1 MIIRDLPNHET
12 WRLCNISEH
21 IGCYCCCC
29 YHWKGSP
36 VAVMG
41 LLRHVLRVEGALV
54 QLHLLLLL
62 PFGESLKVTFS

>member
-1 MIIRDLPNHET
+1 MKQIQTYPK
-12 WRLCNISEH
+12 
-21 IGCYCCCC
+21 GC
-29 YHWKGSP
+29 YHWKGSS

-62 PFGESLKVTFS
+62 PLGESLEEKAS

>member
-12 WRLCNISEH
+12 WWLCNILEH
-21 IGCYCCCC
+21 ISC
-29 YHWKGSP
+29 YHRKGSS
-36 VAVMG
+36 VAVMS